1 LLKPWIKDVAVALD
15 DGARQYVGVVVQ
27 LSPTGTTEL
36 ARRGRRSFNE
46 VLKASLRPRIERVAL
61 PRRFRY
67 VDAVPVDPQGK
78 RQRAL
83 LESLFGSRR

>member
-1 LLKPWIKDVAVALD
+1 
-15 DGARQYVGVVVQ
+15 VGVVIQ
-27 LSPTGTTEL
+27 PSPTGTTEL

-61 PRRFRY
+61 PRKFRY
-67 VDAVPVDPQGK
+67 VDTVPADSQGK

-83 LESLFGSRR
+83 LERLFASR